1 MRTGP
6 AGIARGTGPAALVVA
21 ALALLLAWQPAGG
34 AAKPGHGGGKGGRD
48 SLLRTAITPPR
59 AELRPTVPI
68 AGKRGSKP
76 RSVLSLKLPR
86 LRVGERVRF
95 NGEVTVTTT
104 CVEPLP
110 RCIGRSYG
118 FDPHLRA
125 RIVIADRADDAGR
138 RSTVPVSR
146 AVSLTCEQSRPNRNH
161 HCPLTIERGSFKV
174 RKLRRLPCKP
184 QSCRLNMV
192 LDAHHGSARGGEV
205 VVIGADTPSGGVEP
219 GKARLSA
226 VVQRGAI
233 DVAKRSTAKRR
244 TRKLP
249 ASFHGGE
256 KVLWSQRLDHV
267 RPGDV
272 LLIRSRQRVAIQSLP
287 YFLASQIVVTTRPNA
302 KEPSHWTRR
311 GISRVGKATE
321 ATGFNC
327 TVGHSAFQSPCGW
340 EKAGI
345 AAVQRVPRDARGRPK
360 PLYVNVVA
368 RTFPKLAQARGYAP
382 GRLLKDGGL
391 TVTRLRAKGR

>member
-1 MRTGP
+1 MRR
-6 AGIARGTGPAALVVA
+6 GIARGVGPALVVA
-21 ALALLLAWQPAGG
+21 ALACVASLPASG
-34 AAKPGHGGGKGGRD
+34 AGKPGGGPDAGPRE

-68 AGKRGSKP
+68 AAERGRKT

-104 CVEPLP
+104 CVEPLA

-125 RIVIADRADDAGR
+125 RIVIADRADDDG
-138 RSTVPVSR
+138 RSTVPVTR
-146 AVSLTCEQSRPNRNH
+146 AVSATCEQNRPNRNH
-161 HCPLTIERGSFKV
+161 HCPLTIERGAFKV
-174 RKLRRLPCKP
+174 RELRRLPCKP
-184 QSCRLNMV
+184 GSCRLNMV
-192 LDAHHGSARGGEV
+192 LDAYHGGARGGEV
-205 VVIGADTPSGGVEP
+205 VVIGADTPSGEVEG

-226 VVQRGAI
+226 VVQRG
-233 DVAKRSTAKRR
+233 RTAVSKRR
-244 TRKLP
+244 TGKRRIRQIP
-249 ASFHGGE
+249 ASFSGGE

-272 LLIRSRQRVAIQSLP
+272 LLIRSRQRVAIQRLP
-287 YFLASQIVVTTRPNA
+287 YFLASQVVVTTRAGA
-302 KEPSHWTRR
+302 KEPSREAKR
-311 GISRVGKATE
+311 AVSRVGKATE

-327 TVGHSAFQSPCGW
+327 TVGHSAFQSPCEW

-345 AAVQRVPRDARGRPK
+345 AAIQAVPRDARGRPK

-368 RTFPKLAQARGYAP
+368 RTFPKLAQARGYSPA
-382 GRLLKDGGL
+382 RLLRDGGL
-391 TVTRLRAKGR
+391 TVTRLRAVR